1 MLHNVSSPGGDGTC
15 IRLDF
20 HLAVS
25 QVGWCGANRLEQV
38 VQKLHVRET
47 RKEEM
52 HVGVL
57 LLQGF
62 QLLHERRTRVPV
74 EAKPCKP

>member
-1 MLHNVSSPGGDGTC
+1 MLDNMTSPGGDGTSV
-15 IRLDF
+15 RLHF
-20 HLAVS
+20 HLAVP

-38 VQKLHVRET
+38 VQKLHVRKT
-47 RKEEM
+47 WKEEM